1 LSFVTKS
8 PFLITIGTTVMITA
22 IAAVSLHLVVRIGH
36 VSLGHGG
43 FMGVGAYTAALLLM
57 DLHWSF
63 VPSLCAGF
71 VVPAML
77 GLVIGPLV
85 LRLTGKYFVLVTFIV
100 GEILRVAMENWT
112 SLTGGANGIFGVPGP
127 PYFTGQIPFYFLV
140 LAIAVTLIAGIS
152 RIFNSDIGRAMD
164 AVRQSP
170 RLAQCSGIPVL
181 KVKTSVFTLSCG
193 LVGVAGVLQAWFVHF
208 IDPGSFSATQSL
220 NLLIINVVGGM
231 NNLFGTLLGAVFIT
245 ILPELLRG
253 YVELQRVIFGI
264 ILIVVMAVLPGGL
277 AELGSRARQM
287 LARRSPS

>member
-1 LSFVTKS
+1 MSDVETATSTDIVRQLTGKRIPFSNSWAITICIGFILLPFVTKS

-43 FMGVGAYTAALLLM
+43 FMGVGAYTAALLM

-112 SLTGGANGIFGVPGP
+112 SLTGGANGIFWNPRTTAFHRTDPVLLPGP
-127 PYFTGQIPFYFLV
+127 CH
-140 LAIAVTLIAGIS
+140 
-152 RIFNSDIGRAMD
+152 
-164 AVRQSP
+164 
-170 RLAQCSGIPVL
+170 CSYPDRRY
-181 KVKTSVFTLSCG
+181 
-193 LVGVAGVLQAWFVHF
+193 QPHF
-208 IDPGSFSATQSL
+208 Q
-220 NLLIINVVGGM
+220 
-231 NNLFGTLLGAVFIT
+231 
-245 ILPELLRG
+245 
-253 YVELQRVIFGI
+253 Q
-264 ILIVVMAVLPGGL
+264 
-277 AELGSRARQM
+277 
-287 LARRSPS
+287 